1 MATENKIAAD
11 KAQHAGDT
19 ARKIKDLKAKLA
31 LPMVATTAEG
41 KALEAQ
47 EREACEVQIA
57 ILAWDTAAYL
67 ATGDHAKALDHAKR
81 TVQQAA
87 DTHSKAK
94 KAHSEAEK
102 AVRAGKASD
111 LATCA
116 LNLELAHAE
125 WAQAQAAGRSLI
137 SVEGAKGD
145 KIVSV
150 MLATLDTLQ
159 GAGTASDRQLQ
170 RAVKLAATLALCG
183 VSEAALKALA
193 AVGKTDTA
201 KLAARK
207 LGPSFRRTAG

>member
-1 MATENKIAAD
+1 MATENKIMTD

-41 KALEAQ
+41 KALEVQ

-57 ILAWDTAAYL
+57 ILAWDTSEYL

-81 TVQQAA
+81 MVQQAA

-102 AVRAGKASD
+102 AVRAGKSAD

-116 LNLELAHAE
+116 LNLDMAHAE
-125 WAQAQAAGRSLI
+125 WAQAQAAGRALI
-137 SVEGAKGD
+137 SVDGAKGE

-150 MLATLDTLQ
+150 MLDILDTLQ
-159 GAGTASDRQLQ
+159 GKGTASERQVQ

-183 VSEAALKALA
+183 VSEASLPALA
-193 AVGKTDTA
+193 SVGKTDTS
-201 KLAARK
+201 KLASRK